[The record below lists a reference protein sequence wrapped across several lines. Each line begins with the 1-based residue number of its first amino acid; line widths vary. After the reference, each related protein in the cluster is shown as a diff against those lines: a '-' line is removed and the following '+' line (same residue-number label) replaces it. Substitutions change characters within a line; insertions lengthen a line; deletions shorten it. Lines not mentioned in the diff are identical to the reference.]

1 MCCAKSKGGGKLQNK
16 EALKIQDSVSSVRGF
31 CEPIMIKRNV
41 IPLKRTSTKIVRIA
55 TITALIAGLL
65 QPIAALPHAQA
76 ADAGRKSLDVRKT
89 LTAPVIDGKLD
100 ESLWKLDQPLPVQ
113 VGQGAFK
120 DAKFGL
126 LWDNQYLYIGV
137 KSDDDS
143 LIHNGTGNWFE
154 QDNMNVFLDPTMHQ
168 SGPFQND
175 DMQIGFVYQPNSS
188 TPEFHFGAALNGH
201 SGKDE
206 KKILRAISQTP
217 TGWSTEVA
225 IPWDMLNFDPN
236 LKKQLGMEIG
246 VTDRYGTSTAEQRS
260 SYWSAYQSSSFWN
273 DTSGYGILN
282 LVEANPVSGTVN
294 PVLLQENFDGVAAGL
309 IPANWI
315 SDVNAGSP
323 EFTVVKDTYG
333 DGRITFNGNASGK
346 QSRITAPVQWDNYTI
361 EADMRFEGV
370 LNDARWAS
378 IMFRMP
384 ANGKNPYDQMA
395 VRRNGTYELAYRMP
409 DNNWAS
415 PTPVSG
421 TWQTLAM
428 NTYYTMKVRVFD
440 NNVKEYIKAKTD
452 PAYTLLMDKSF
463 TANLLERGKIG
474 LQADQSKV
482 SFDNVKVTR
491 ITADRLD
498 VTMPSTM
505 EALTGGQTVTS
516 SVYYSDGITE
526 PVAADRVKLYSGDES
541 IIKIINNQLVPLKPG
556 KVTVKAVYVNAEAKQ
571 EITVTPSL
579 TGLKTVA
586 LKHEEGYLLGVTH
599 QPLDLSKVTLK
610 AEYNDLT
617 SGTTTGDQLS
627 WTSSSSDVA
636 ISGGQLMVNKKGI
649 YTITGTKDSAT
660 VSLLVVAKDAADA
673 EYVLYEENFD
683 SLSDG
688 NLPSGWTRKEGTTL
702 SAAAVKNGA
711 FEINAVASPDNPSRV
726 LLPSYLGLFGNYKI
740 EADVT
745 HLAAND
751 TARWHSL
758 MFRIQNHD
766 YPYYQMAVRKD
777 ATAANG
783 VEFAER
789 TPANA
794 WNVIDHASNTEA
806 IDAAKMYHYTV
817 KAYGN
822 RVQESINNKVIIDTD
837 TATAYA
843 KGEIGLQSNGSKMR
857 LDNLRVTLQ
866 QDALPPIP
874 NGHYVDVQEPDTK
887 IAMAASIITDIQS
900 TDDLAKLNQPALPS
914 TVIFHVTEG
923 LKVTDTSG
931 QKTIGSLETLLNSI
945 EGRMIPAFYV
955 RDATTADQLTA
966 FLADQA
972 WEDADIISDQAA
984 LIQRARKAYPSL
996 RGILDFS
1003 ANEKLTKADL
1013 LDIRSQT
1020 AAAQARIAILPEKL
1034 ASRDNVAYLQQ
1045 RMITVWTKAGMLTS
1059 ESEST
1064 VQMHQIITSGVNGIV
1079 TASPE
1084 AAWKALKV
1092 YSNNTTLI
1100 RKPYIVG
1107 HRGMPANSPE
1117 NTIESNREG
1126 LKAGAEFIENDM
1138 YISKDGHIVILH
1150 DGSLERTTNG
1160 TGNIENYTLAEIK
1173 QLNANKPY
1181 PTGYPDVKI
1190 PTLDEQINLANEFGA
1205 MVMAEIKTS
1214 TPAAVDAYVQLLKDK
1229 NAVGIVNTM
1238 SFDLNQLKRMAALM
1252 PEMPLGLLGGGY
1264 ANETNVKKSLRDTL
1278 KALQGTNASY
1288 NSSYGEIGPKF
1299 MEASKHRGLVISPWT
1314 FNTKSDFI
1322 KFMKMGA
1329 FGITTDYSLWASDWA
1344 ASIRPEKDKYELAAD
1359 GSVDVSAVVKSYKGT
1374 ETNVKPAVILIDGQD
1389 TIEVNGANVTA
1400 KKAGTAHVLL
1410 RYTASLDETNV
1421 YDIYTQP
1428 IAIQVAGGTT
1438 GGGDGG
1444 NTGGG
1449 DGGNTGGGDGGNTG
1463 GGDGGNTGGGDG
1475 GNTGGGNGGN
1485 TGGGDGGNTGGG
1497 DGGNTG
1503 GGNGG
1508 NTGGGNGGNTGGGD
1522 GGNTGGGN
1530 GGNTGDGDEGSS
1542 GDSDEGSSGSGNSHS
1557 GGTTTSG
1564 GEMTTTRPAA
1574 QVVVAREGIASGDEL
1589 KRAYGAYDKVQVQ
1602 FTGHSVELAASGLIE
1617 AAKTGGK
1624 TLQLSGERTSYTIPL
1639 AGLKLDA
1646 IAQQLGTGIE
1656 NVLLRFT
1663 ANKQGGTEAADLQ
1676 KLAAAAGSKPLT
1688 EAVLFEVEAVTKE
1701 GKAAAVAVNTPTAVR
1716 EIKLNQTIVPGNSTI
1731 VQLITG
1737 SNQLQFVPA
1746 MFMMK
1751 DGQMTA
1757 VLKGGNDDASY
1768 MVIENHKAFSDL
1780 DKHWA
1785 KADIELLA
1793 NKLVVDG
1800 VAEKRFDADRHITR
1814 AEFAT
1819 LLVRALGL
1827 DAATVKNKSDFSDV
1841 AANDWYAEAVT
1852 AAATAGLLGGY
1863 EDGTFRPN
1871 REITR
1876 AEQAGMMVRALRMV
1890 GLETG
1895 MTQTKQ
1901 EEILAAFKDAG
1912 QIGWAK
1918 ADVAAALQAGLMN
1931 GMTSDTI
1938 DAQSFATRAQSAVV
1952 LKRFLGKAGFIN

>member
-1 MCCAKSKGGGKLQNK
+1 M
-16 EALKIQDSVSSVRGF
+16 
-31 CEPIMIKRNV
+31 
-41 IPLKRTSTKIVRIA
+41 KRTSTKLVRMA
-55 TITALIAGLL
+55 TVTALIAGLL

-76 ADAGRKSLDVRKT
+76 ADTGRKSLDVRKT

-100 ESLWKLDQPLPVQ
+100 ESLWKVDQPLAVQ
-113 VGQGAFK
+113 VGQGTFK

-154 QDNMNVFLDPTMHQ
+154 QDNINVFLDPTLHQ
-168 SGPFQND
+168 SAPYQND
-175 DMQIGFVYQPNSS
+175 DMQVGLVYQPNSS

-206 KKILRAISQTP
+206 KKILRAISQSP
-217 TGWSTEVA
+217 AGWSTEVA

-246 VTDRYGTSTAEQRS
+246 VTDRYGTAAAEQRS

-294 PVLLQENFDGVAAGL
+294 PVLLQENFDGVPAGQ

-323 EFTVVKDTYG
+323 EFSVVKDTYG
-333 DGRITFNGNASGK
+333 DGRMTFNGSSSGK
-346 QSRITAPVQWDNYTI
+346 QSRITAPVQWDNYAI
-361 EADMRFEGV
+361 EADMRFEAV
-370 LNDARWAS
+370 VNDARWAS
-378 IMFRMP
+378 IMFRVP

-395 VRRNGTYELAYRMP
+395 IRRNGTYELAYRMP

-463 TANLLERGKIG
+463 TTNLLERGKIG

-498 VTMPSTM
+498 VTMPSTL
-505 EALTGGQTVTS
+505 EALTSGQTVTS

-556 KVTVKAVYVNAEAKQ
+556 KVTIKAVYANAEAKQ

-586 LKHEEGYLLGVTH
+586 LKHDEGYLLAVTH

-617 SGTTTGDQLS
+617 TGTTTGDQLS
-627 WTSSSSDVA
+627 WTSSSPDAAV
-636 ISGGQLMVNKKGI
+636 SGGQLIINKKGI
-649 YTITGTKDSAT
+649 YTITGTKDNAA
-660 VSLLVVAKDAADA
+660 VSLVVVAKDAADA

-683 SLSDG
+683 ALPDG
-688 NLPSGWTRKEGTTL
+688 TLPPGWTRKEGATP
-702 SAAAVKNGA
+702 SAAAVMNGA
-711 FEINAVASPDNPSRV
+711 FEINAAASPDNPSRV

-794 WNVIDHASNTEA
+794 WNVIDRASNTEA
-806 IDAAKMYHYTV
+806 IDSAKMYYYTV
-817 KAYGN
+817 KAYGS

-837 TATAYA
+837 AATAYA
-843 KGEIGLQSNGSKMR
+843 KGEIGLQSNGSTMR

-866 QDALPPIP
+866 QDALPPLP
-874 NGHYVDVQEPDTK
+874 NGHFADVQEPDTK
-887 IAMAASIITDIQS
+887 IAMAASIVTDIQS
-900 TDDLAKLNQPALPS
+900 TDDLVKLNQPMLPS
-914 TVIFHVTEG
+914 TVIFHVAEG
-923 LKVTDTSG
+923 LKVTDNSG
-931 QKTIGSLETLLNSI
+931 QKTIGSLDTLLSAI
-945 EGRMIPAFYV
+945 DGRMIPAFYV
-955 RDATTADQLTA
+955 TDAATVDQLTA
-966 FLADQA
+966 FLADQG

-984 LIQRARKAYPSL
+984 LIQRARTAYPSI

-1003 ANEKLTKADL
+1003 ANDKLTKAEL

-1020 AAAQARIAILPEKL
+1020 AAAQARIAILPQKL

-1045 RMITVWTKAGMLTS
+1045 RMITVWTKAGTTAS

-1064 VQMHQIITSGVNGIV
+1064 VQMHQMITSGVNGIV
-1079 TASPE
+1079 TAAPE

-1100 RKPYIVG
+1100 RKPYIVA

-1160 TGNIENYTLAEIK
+1160 TGNIENYTLAELK

-1181 PTGYPDVKI
+1181 PAGYPDVKI
-1190 PTLDEQINLANEFGA
+1190 PTLDEQIDLANEYGA
-1205 MVMAEIKTS
+1205 MVMAEIKTA
-1214 TPAAVDAYVQLLKDK
+1214 TPAAVDAYVKLLKDK

-1238 SFDLNQLKRMAALM
+1238 SFDLNQLKRMSALM

-1264 ANETNVKKSLRDTL
+1264 ANETNVKKSLRETL
-1278 KALQGTNASY
+1278 KALQGINASY
-1288 NSSYGEIGPKF
+1288 NPGYGEIGPNF

-1314 FNTKSDFI
+1314 FNKKSDFI

-1359 GSVDVSAVVKSYKGT
+1359 GSVDVSAIVKSYKGT
-1374 ETNVKPAVILIDGQD
+1374 ETNVKPAVIVIEGQD
-1389 TIEVNGANVTA
+1389 TVEVNGSNVIA
-1400 KKAGTAHVLL
+1400 RKAGTAHVLL
-1410 RYTASLDETNV
+1410 RYTASLDESNV

-1428 IAIQVAGGTT
+1428 ITIQVA
-1438 GGGDGG
+1438 GG

-1449 DGGNTGGGDGGNTG
+1449 DS
-1463 GGDGGNTGGGDG
+1463 

-1485 TGGGDGGNTGGG
+1485 TGGGDGGN
-1497 DGGNTG
+1497 
-1503 GGNGG
+1503 NGS
-1508 NTGGGNGGNTGGGD
+1508 GNGGNTGGGD
-1522 GGNTGGGN
+1522 GGNTGGG
-1530 GGNTGDGDEGSS
+1530 DS
-1542 GDSDEGSSGSGNSHS
+1542 GDSGSDDGDSGSSTGSGHSHS
-1557 GGTTTSG
+1557 GGTTTPG
-1564 GEMTTTRPAA
+1564 GDSSASTPAV
-1574 QVVVAREGIASGDEL
+1574 QVVAAMEGTANADEL
-1589 KRAYGAYDKVQVQ
+1589 KRAYGAHDKVQVQ
-1602 FTGHSVELAASGLIE
+1602 FTGHSVEFAASGLTK
-1617 AAKTGGK
+1617 AAQAGGK

-1639 AGLKLDA
+1639 SGLKLDA

-1656 NVLLRFT
+1656 NVWIRFT

-1676 KLAAAAGSKPLT
+1676 KLSAAAGGKPLT
-1688 EAVLFEVEAVTKE
+1688 EAVRFDVEAATKE
-1701 GKAAAVAVNTPTAVR
+1701 GKSVAIAMNTQTAVK
-1716 EIKLNQTIVPGNSTI
+1716 EIKLDQAVVPGNATV
-1731 VQLITG
+1731 VQLVPG
-1737 SNQLQFVPA
+1737 SHQLRFVPA
-1746 MFMMK
+1746 VFTMK

-1757 VLKGGNDDASY
+1757 MLKGGRDQAAF
-1768 MVIENHKAFSDL
+1768 MIIENHKAFSDL

-1785 KADIELLA
+1785 KNDIELLA

-1800 VAEKRFDADRHITR
+1800 VDEKRFDADRHITR

-1827 DAATVKNKSDFSDV
+1827 DAAAATNKSGFSDV
-1841 AANDWYAEAVT
+1841 AANDWYAEAVE

-1876 AEQAGMMVRALRMV
+1876 EEQAAMMVRALRNV

-1895 MTQTKQ
+1895 MTQAKQ
-1901 EEILAAFKDAG
+1901 QEMLAAFKDAG

-1938 DAQSFATRAQSAVV
+1938 DPQSFATRAQSAVL